1 MKIAVF
7 SSKRYN
13 RIFLS
18 QINEAKHEIMFFEE
32 ALKAQTAKLA
42 QGFDAVCIFVND
54 TVCAET
60 IACLKSEKVGCI
72 ALRCA
77 GFNNVD
83 LKAAEA
89 ANISVFRVPRYSPH
103 AVAEHTAAILLA
115 VNRKIH
121 RAHSRVREGNFSID
135 GLLGFDLHGKTIGLI
150 GSGAI
155 GTAMARIALGFGMR
169 VLMHDPYPSAEC
181 QSLDVNWGGI
191 PDLILQADIISL
203 HCPLLPSTHHIID
216 DSLIEQM
223 KTGVIIINTSRGA
236 SIDTK
241 ALIRGLK
248 ARKIGAVGLDVYEE
262 EENLFFEDRSDQI
275 IDDEVFSRL
284 LTFPN
289 VLITSHQAFFTEEA
303 LERIASVTLANLE
316 AWKNGDPLENAVN
329 SI

>member
-1 MKIAVF
+1 
-7 SSKRYN
+7 
-13 RIFLS
+13 
-18 QINEAKHEIMFFEE
+18 
-32 ALKAQTAKLA
+32 
-42 QGFDAVCIFVND
+42 
-54 TVCAET
+54 
-60 IACLKSEKVGCI
+60 
-72 ALRCA
+72 
-77 GFNNVD
+77 
-83 LKAAEA
+83 
-89 ANISVFRVPRYSPH
+89 
-103 AVAEHTAAILLA
+103 
-115 VNRKIH
+115 
-121 RAHSRVREGNFSID
+121 
-135 GLLGFDLHGKTIGLI
+135 
-150 GSGAI
+150 
-155 GTAMARIALGFGMR
+155 
-169 VLMHDPYPSAEC
+169 
-181 QSLDVNWGGI
+181 
-191 PDLILQADIISL
+191 
-203 HCPLLPSTHHIID
+203 
-216 DSLIEQM
+216 M